1 MHTLE
6 LALRSRVPLISV
18 TTSDPVNAPEIIR
31 RLAGCRV
38 GVMNTL
44 DVDNYRD
51 KDGSLIEDDDFY
63 NIGILYPNGEIVGT
77 YEDIYEFSQLN
88 DFSFVLLNTDYDSP
102 LFMNLGEMPVP
113 KEMVA
118 ERIEQVSPQ
127 DPVADILAAVG
138 GLDLKTITE
147 MLKLTQVRDGTV
159 TAQGVVDTRKN
170 VVPTVTGLSQ
180 LETKMPFYE
189 PSKPLIEWIDKNAH
203 YVKDDGVDARLR
215 PKGLL
220 FNGLPGCG
228 KTQGAKF
235 IAEALK
241 LPLYLLDIA
250 GLLNRYHGESETNLI
265 RALSRIDEESPCVV
279 LMDEVEKLFFGT
291 DEGTQNR
298 LLAKLLWWLQERSS
312 NAVVIMTCNDI
323 DKLPKELYREGRIDS
338 IITFAGIKSAAEASR
353 FINNMLTTFEGY
365 QKPSKTIV
373 NEAVKGLVKNAGED
387 GVAHS
392 KLAQIA
398 NELIKNVNDLE

>member
-31 RLAGCRV
+31 RLAGCRI

-51 KDGSLIEDDDFY
+51 KDGRLIEDEDFY
-63 NIGILYPNGEIVGT
+63 NVGVVYPHGEIVGT
-77 YEDIYEFSQLN
+77 YEDIYEFAQLN
-88 DFSFVLLNTDYDSP
+88 DFSFVLLNTEYDSP
-102 LFMNLGEMPVP
+102 LFMDIGEMPVP
-113 KEMVA
+113 KEMIA

-138 GLDLKTITE
+138 GLDLKMITE
-147 MLKLTQVRDGTV
+147 ILKITQVRDGTV

-180 LETKMPFYE
+180 LETKMRFYE
-189 PSKPLIEWIDKNAH
+189 PSAAICEWVKSNAH
-203 YVKDDGVDARLR
+203 YVKDEDIDPRLR

-228 KTQGAKF
+228 KTQGAKY

-298 LLAKLLWWLQERSS
+298 LLAKLLWWLQERTS

-323 DKLPKELYREGRIDS
+323 DKLPKELYREGRIDRVV
-338 IITFAGIKSAAEASR
+338 TFEGIKSQKHAKE
-353 FINNMLTTFEGY
+353 FVKNMLSTFEGY
-365 QKPSKTIV
+365 KTPTSTIISQ
-373 NEAVKGLVKNAGED
+373 AVSALVKEAGEQ

-392 KLAQIA
+392 KLAQVS
-398 NELIKNVNDLE
+398 EDLVKQFNPQ

>member
-18 TTSDPVNAPEIIR
+18 TTSDPVNAPDIIR
-31 RLAGCRV
+31 RLAGCVV

-51 KDGSLIEDDDFY
+51 KDGKLIKDEQFY
-63 NIGILYPNGEIVGT
+63 NVGILYPHGEIVGT
-77 YEDIYEFSQLN
+77 YEDIYEFAQLN
-88 DFSFVLLNTDYDSP
+88 DFSFVLLNTEYDSP
-102 LFMNLGEMPVP
+102 LFMHLGEMPVP

-118 ERIEQVSPQ
+118 ERIEDAAPK

-138 GLDLKTITE
+138 GLDLKMITE
-147 MLKLTQVRDGTV
+147 ILKITQVRDGTV
-159 TAQGVVDTRKN
+159 TAQGVVATRKH

-180 LETKMPFYE
+180 LDTKMQFYE
-189 PSKPLIEWIDKNAH
+189 PSAALCDWVEGNIH
-203 YVKDDGVDARLR
+203 YVKDDGIDPRLR

-235 IAEALK
+235 IAEALR

-250 GLLNRYHGESETNLI
+250 GLLNRFHGESETNLI

-298 LLAKLLWWLQERSS
+298 LLAKLLWWLQERTS

-323 DKLPKELYREGRIDS
+323 DKLPKELYREGRIDRVV
-338 IITFAGIKSAAEASR
+338 TFEGIKEVSHAHT
-353 FINNMLTTFEGY
+353 FVNNLLSTFEGY
-365 QKPSKTIV
+365 KLPSKKLV
-373 NEAVKGLVKNAGED
+373 NESVKSVMKQAGD
-387 GVAHS
+387 QGIAHS

-398 NELIKNVNDLE
+398 EDLIKDLNK

>member
-31 RLAGCRV
+31 RLAGCRI

-51 KDGSLIEDDDFY
+51 KDGRLIEDEDFY
-63 NIGILYPNGEIVGT
+63 NVGVVYPHGEIVGT
-77 YEDIYEFSQLN
+77 YEDIYEFAQLN
-88 DFSFVLLNTDYDSP
+88 DFSFVLLNTEYDSP
-102 LFMNLGEMPVP
+102 LFMDIGEMPVP
-113 KEMVA
+113 KEMIA

-138 GLDLKTITE
+138 GLDLKMITE
-147 MLKLTQVRDGTV
+147 ILKITQVRDGTV

-180 LETKMPFYE
+180 LETKMRFYE
-189 PSKPLIEWIDKNAH
+189 PSAAICEWVASNAH
-203 YVKDDGVDARLR
+203 YVKDEDIDPRLR

-228 KTQGAKF
+228 KTQGAKY

-298 LLAKLLWWLQERSS
+298 LLAKLLWWLQERTS

-323 DKLPKELYREGRIDS
+323 DKLPKELYREGRIDRVV
-338 IITFAGIKSAAEASR
+338 TFEGIKSQKHATE
-353 FINNMLTTFEGY
+353 FVKNMLSTFEGY
-365 QKPSKTIV
+365 KRPTGTIISQ
-373 NEAVKGLVKNAGED
+373 AVSALVKEAGEQ

-392 KLAQIA
+392 KLAQVS
-398 NELIKNVNDLE
+398 EDLVKQFNPQ

>member
-18 TTSDPVNAPEIIR
+18 STSDPVNAPEIIR
-31 RLAGCRV
+31 RLAGCTV

-51 KDGSLIEDDDFY
+51 KDGKLIKDDGFY
-63 NIGILYPNGEIVGT
+63 NVGILYPHGEIVGT
-77 YEDIYEFSQLN
+77 YEDIYEFAQLN
-88 DFSFVLLNTDYDSP
+88 DFSFVLLNTEYDSP
-102 LFMNLGEMPVP
+102 LFMSLGEMPVP

-138 GLDLKTITE
+138 GLDLKTVTE
-147 MLKLTQVRDGTV
+147 ILKITQVRDGTV
-159 TAQGVVDTRKN
+159 TAQGVVNTRKN

-180 LETKMPFYE
+180 LDTTMRFYE
-189 PSKPLIEWIDKNAH
+189 PSGALCEWVEGNLH
-203 YVKDDGVDARLR
+203 YVKDDGIDPRLR

-250 GLLNRYHGESETNLI
+250 GLLNRFHGESETNLI

-298 LLAKLLWWLQERSS
+298 LLAKLLWWLQERTS

-323 DKLPKELYREGRIDS
+323 EKLPKELYREGRID
-338 IITFAGIKSAAEASR
+338 R
-353 FINNMLTTFEGY
+353 VVTFEGI
-365 QKPSKTIV
+365 KETAHAHTFVNNLISTSKVTKYRLKRLLSSRL
-373 NEAVKGLVKNAGED
+373 NRL
-387 GVAHS
+387 
-392 KLAQIA
+392 
-398 NELIKNVNDLE
+398 